1 MISPS
6 WGFSL
11 AVSGRTIP
19 LLVISSRALGLMTTR
34 SPSARSFVAVALAN
48 VLSSCF
54 GQGRPRASDSR
65 VIDGRVMAGWSDD
78 PRNLSWHRVGLG
90 PNPSACVSSDFE
102 RAGFSVLWHSP
113 SESAKRLPNRGSG
126 CQPARDDRAASAA
139 GSEVERQLDRLD
151 ASGRGRAARPVVAG
165 IPAELP
171 LGFVVQDEMAEASGR
186 VGDDELAWAVV
197 GELADVVLERHPAE
211 DDLERVLALEVDR
224 ETAGRT
230 GERWRGDIERPRC
243 GPLRFERPVTE
254 AESDDIAAG

>member
-34 SPSARSFVAVALAN
+34 SPSGRSFVAVALAN

-65 VIDGRVMAGWSDD
+65 VIGGRVMAGWSDE

-90 PNPSACVSSDFE
+90 PNPPACVSGDVG
-102 RAGFSVLWHSP
+102 RAGFAVLWHSP
-113 SESAKRLPNRGSG
+113 FESAKRLPNRGGG
-126 CQPARDDRAASAA
+126 CQPAGTGRAASAA
-139 GSEVERQLDRLD
+139 GSEVERQFDGV
-151 ASGRGRAARPVVAG
+151 AVSGQCRAARSVIAP

-171 LGFVVQDEMAEASGR
+171 LGFVVQDEMAEASCR
-186 VGDDELAWAVV
+186 VGDHELALTIV
-197 GELADVVLERHPAE
+197 GELARVILERHASE
-211 DDLERVLALEVDR
+211 DDLEGVLTFEVDR
-224 ETAGRT
+224 EAAGAT
-230 GERWRGDIERPRC
+230 GERWRGDIERPGR
-243 GPLRFERPVTE
+243 GSLRFERPVTE
-254 AESDDIAAG
+254 AESDDI